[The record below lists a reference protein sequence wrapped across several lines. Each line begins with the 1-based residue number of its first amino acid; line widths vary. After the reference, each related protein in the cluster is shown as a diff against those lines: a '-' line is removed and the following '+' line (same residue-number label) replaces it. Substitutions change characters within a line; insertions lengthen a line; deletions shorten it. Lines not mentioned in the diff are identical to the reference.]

1 MGAFRQKSGMHPF
14 FCQNPMKLFPKEK
27 INILKEKIYSS

>member
-1 MGAFRQKSGMHPF
+1 MGAFLQKSGMHPF

-27 INILKEKIYSS
+27 NKYP